1 MYKSRRS
8 DAKYLDQPKN
18 FGIESMSDGGKLE
31 IEAIY
36 MLTVGSLSR

>member
-18 FGIESMSDGGKLE
+18 FRVESISDEGKLE

-36 MLTVGSLSR
+36 MLRAGS